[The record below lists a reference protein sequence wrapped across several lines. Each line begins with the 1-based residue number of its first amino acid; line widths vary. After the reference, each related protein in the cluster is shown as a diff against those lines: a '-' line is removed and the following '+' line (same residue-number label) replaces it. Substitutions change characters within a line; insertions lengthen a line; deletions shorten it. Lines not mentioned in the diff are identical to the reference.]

1 MAALYY
7 QTSDT
12 NPTWRMKDSQEIE
25 RIVEE
30 FESTWSDF
38 IGDIEFG
45 EAFAH
50 LAQDPEV
57 PFVLPEMAHWL
68 RTTLTTYGNARAVEA
83 VEKVEKGVPEAIYLP
98 VESTENGH
106 LKAVGSNLLRKA
118 VVDHIAAIKSELK

>member
-1 MAALYY
+1 ML
-7 QTSDT
+7 
-12 NPTWRMKDSQEIE
+12 KDYQEIE

-38 IGDIEFG
+38 IGDIEFS

-68 RTTLTTYGNARAVEA
+68 RTTLTTYSNARVEEIIKIA
-83 VEKVEKGVPEAIYLP
+83 EGMPVSYSDSGIGVFIDKEDLIEAI
-98 VESTENGH
+98 
-106 LKAVGSNLLRKA
+106 KK
-118 VVDHIAAIKSELK
+118 